1 MVLMLRTK
9 LFRGLIALLL
19 AGAAISCR
27 ENSQTSAPV
36 RVLAIATN
44 QIATNLQTFF
54 VRGVVEELWPDGKTA
69 MVKHEAIPN
78 YMEAMTMPLEVKE
91 PKELAGL
98 QPGDAIFFRLLVT
111 KDDAWIDRVTKVGKA
126 APAAEKPQTT
136 FRRVREV
143 EPLQVGDPMPNYP
156 FTNELGQAVSLQE
169 FKGQAVGFTFIFTR
183 CPYPTFC
190 PRMTDNL
197 LKAYQQLSAQAQGP
211 TNWHLLSISF
221 DPEYDTPATLK
232 AYARRYQYDP
242 QKWNFVTGAL
252 IEIDAIT
259 EQFGLEFFREA
270 GSSFN
275 FNHKLRTVVVDAQ
288 GRVQQVFVGNEWKV
302 DDFVAEMVKAAAA
315 K

>member
-1 MVLMLRTK
+1 MLRAK
-9 LFRGLIALLL
+9 LFPWVAALLL

-27 ENSQTSAPV
+27 ENSQTTAPV
-36 RVLAIATN
+36 RVPAIATN
-44 QIATNLQTFF
+44 QVATNLQTFF
-54 VRGVVEELWPDGKTA
+54 VRGVVEELLPDGRTA
-69 MVKHEAIPN
+69 VVKHEAIPN

-98 QPGDAIFFRLLVT
+98 QPGDSIFFRMLVT

-126 APAAEKPQTT
+126 APAAAKPQTT

-143 EPLQVGDPMPNYP
+143 EPLKVGDLMPNYP

-183 CPYPTFC
+183 CPFPTFC
-190 PRMTDNL
+190 PRMTENFAA
-197 LKAYQQLSAQAQGP
+197 AYKQLSARPDGP
-211 TNWHLLSISF
+211 KNWRLLSISF

-242 QKWNFVTGAL
+242 EKWNFVTGAL

-302 DDFVAEMVKAAAA
+302 NDFVAEMVKAATA

>member
-1 MVLMLRTK
+1 MRTAKRITGMAVL
-9 LFRGLIALLL
+9 LLL

-27 ENSQTSAPV
+27 ENNAPSGV
-36 RVLAIATN
+36 PARAVAPATN
-44 QIATNLQTFF
+44 QANTNLQVFF
-54 VRGVVEELWPDGKTA
+54 VRGVVEELLADGKTA
-69 MVKHEAIPN
+69 VIKHEAIPN
-78 YMEAMTMPLEVKE
+78 YMEAMSMPLEVKE

-98 QPGDAIFFRLLVT
+98 QPGDAIFFRMLVT
-111 KDDAWIDRVTKVGKA
+111 KDDAWIDRVTRTGKA
-126 APAAEKPQTT
+126 APAAEKPPTP

-143 EPLQVGDPMPNYP
+143 EPLRVGDLMPNYP
-156 FTNELGQAVSLQE
+156 FTNELGQAVSLQD
-169 FKGQAVGFTFIFTR
+169 FKGQALGFTFIFTR
-183 CPYPTFC
+183 CPFPTFC
-190 PRMTDNL
+190 PRMMENL
-197 LKAYQQLSAQAQGP
+197 AKAYQQLSAQPGGAK
-211 TNWHLLSISF
+211 NWHLLSISF
-221 DPEYDTPATLK
+221 DPEFDTPTTLK
-232 AYARRYQYDP
+232 AYAQRHQYDP
-242 QKWNFVTGAL
+242 LKWNFVTGAL

>member
-1 MVLMLRTK
+1 MVIMLRAK
-9 LFRGLIALLL
+9 LFFCAAVVLL

-27 ENSQTSAPV
+27 ENTQTAVPARVPV
-36 RVLAIATN
+36 IATN
-44 QIATNLQTFF
+44 QVATNLQTFF
-54 VRGVVEELWPDGKTA
+54 VRGVVEELMPDGKTA
-69 MVKHEAIPN
+69 VVKHEAIPN

-98 QPGDAIFFRLLVT
+98 QPGDVIFFRMLVT
-111 KDDAWIDRVTKVGKA
+111 KDDAWIDRVTKIGKA
-126 APAAEKPQTT
+126 ATAAEKPQTT

-143 EPLQVGDPMPNYP
+143 EPLKVGDLMPNYP

-183 CPYPTFC
+183 CPFPTFC
-190 PRMTDNL
+190 PRMSENFAN
-197 LKAYQQLSAQAQGP
+197 AYKQLSARPDGP
-211 TNWHLLSISF
+211 KNWRLLSISF
-221 DPEYDTPATLK
+221 DPAYDTPATLK

-242 QKWNFVTGAL
+242 QKWSFVTGAL

-259 EQFGLEFFREA
+259 EQFGLEYFREA

-302 DDFVAEMVKAAAA
+302 DDFVAEMVKATAAQ
-315 K
+315 